1 MEHNWTWVQFTTIP
15 EASISV
21 NRNTETKT
29 VQVHSRCTIEVSV
42 ANLVSRTRT
51 AWSFHP
57 SKFLRELLISQS
69 LKVVPAVCGSPDSF
83 YAKFVLGNSQAAHS
97 PAAGVPVRALQPHL
111 VP

>member
-1 MEHNWTWVQFTTIP
+1 MEHNWTWVQFTMIP
-15 EASISV
+15 EASIRV
-21 NRNTETKT
+21 NRKTETNT
-29 VQVHSRCTIEVSV
+29 VSSRCTIEVSV

-69 LKVVPAVCGSPDSF
+69 LKVVPPVCGSPDSS
-83 YAKFVLGNSQAAHS
+83 YAKFALGNSQAAHS
-97 PAAGVPVRALQPHL
+97 RAAGVPVRALQPHL

>member
-15 EASISV
+15 EVSIRV
-21 NRNTETKT
+21 NQKTERKA
-29 VQVHSRCTIEVSV
+29 HSRCTIEVSV

-57 SKFLRELLISQS
+57 SKSLRELLISQS
-69 LKVVPAVCGSPDSF
+69 LKVVPPVCGSPDSS
-83 YAKFVLGNSQAAHS
+83 YAKFALGNSQAAHS